1 MGDVV
6 CMAGMTILLFFN
18 FFENPATLLS
28 MIQGKV
34 RSKRW
39 ERFLQD
45 HYHMVMVKMVK
56 GFYKV

>member
-1 MGDVV
+1 
-6 CMAGMTILLFFN
+6 MAGMTILLFFN